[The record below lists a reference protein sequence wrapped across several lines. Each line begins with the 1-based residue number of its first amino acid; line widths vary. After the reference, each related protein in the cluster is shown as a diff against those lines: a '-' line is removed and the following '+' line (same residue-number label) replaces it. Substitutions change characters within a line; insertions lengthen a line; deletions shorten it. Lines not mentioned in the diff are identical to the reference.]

1 MATINWSNVTDFGQV
16 PAAANTAS
24 GGSFWVGMLYMVW
37 IILLMLMV
45 GYGFEV
51 AMIVSS
57 FVALIIGLLLVYS
70 GLVAWQWILTF
81 VGILVFMFLYIIW
94 SSSKVRH

>member
-1 MATINWSNVTDFGQV
+1 MAQINWSNVTDFGDI

-24 GGSFWVGMLYMVW
+24 GGSFWVGMLYMIW
-37 IILLMLMV
+37 IILIFLTI

-57 FVALIIGLLLVYS
+57 FAALVLGLLLVYA
-70 GLVAWQWILTF
+70 GLVAWEWVITF
-81 VGILVFMFLYIIW
+81 VGILIFMFLYVIW
-94 SSSKVRH
+94 SSSKVRN